1 MLVDRCVAKEPSQ
14 RFGDAAGLVDALEQ
28 AQLAGPEVP
37 LPVRMLANE
46 LGTIGLVFVFT
57 ALIGWFIVSKLMA
70 ADIGQVDLLI
80 PVVVLATVVIARLGQ
95 ALSEARRL
103 RQLGFDVHAVQAG
116 LRGVVDE
123 ADAVRAAARVDP
135 QRLAERR
142 RAVRVGWLMLA
153 IGVASIAM
161 ATTFRVLES
170 VGSTRHRT
178 TALGLALLFNGL
190 ACGCVAFVLWL
201 RSPLKMPLGE
211 RVFRAFWLRGPGK
224 GLLSLAMGRSSSTI
238 KAERPP
244 VTTAKNERRPQSPG
258 TPDAQ
263 WRELA
268 QRVEALEQWR
278 QHHESGGTANHRR
291 P

>member
-1 MLVDRCVAKEPSQ
+1 VQ
-14 RFGDAAGLVDALEQ
+14 
-28 AQLAGPEVP
+28 
-37 LPVRMLANE
+37 
-46 LGTIGLVFVFT
+46 
-57 ALIGWFIVSKLMA
+57 
-70 ADIGQVDLLI
+70 
-80 PVVVLATVVIARLGQ
+80 
-95 ALSEARRL
+95 
-103 RQLGFDVHAVQAG
+103 AVQAG

-211 RVFRAFWLRGPGK
+211 RAFRAFWLRGPGK

-244 VTTAKNERRPQSPG
+244 VTTAKSERHPQSPG

-278 QHHESGGTANHRR
+278 QHHESGGTANQRR